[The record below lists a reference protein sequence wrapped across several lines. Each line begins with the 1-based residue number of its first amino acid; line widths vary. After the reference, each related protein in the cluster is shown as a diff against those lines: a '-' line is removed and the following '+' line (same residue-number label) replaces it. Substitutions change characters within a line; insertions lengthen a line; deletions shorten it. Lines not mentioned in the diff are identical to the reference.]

1 MNLPNIAILHY
12 SAAPVVG
19 GVESVIY
26 AHAALS
32 VEMGFH
38 TSIVVGKG
46 RKDSLPAGTEFVE
59 IPEMDSQNPQ
69 ILQISQELEKGRV
82 PENFEEMVGR
92 LANALTPIVNSSDQI
107 IVHNI
112 FTKHFNLPLTAAL
125 YLLLDQNKIHHCIAW
140 CHDFTWTSSNSRSK
154 VHSGYPWD
162 FLRIYR
168 PDITYVT
175 ISQHRQQELA
185 GLLGCP
191 IEQIRVI
198 YNGVHPNELLGIS
211 DTEAVLMDRLDLW
224 NSDLNLLMPIR
235 VTQAKNIELA
245 IRVVAELK
253 KQGVRVK
260 LVVTGPPD
268 PHDRANM
275 EYFHSLLSLRDRL
288 GVREEMRF
296 IYESGPESGKP
307 YIVDIS
313 VVSSLFRA
321 SDALFMPSRREGFG
335 MPILEAGFLGIPVFC
350 TDTIPAAKEIG
361 GKGVVAFTSEAGAK
375 QIAGLIQNWMKNSST
390 HQLKKRVRQQFL
402 WKSIFKHEVLQ
413 ALEGS
418 SS

>member
-19 GVESVIY
+19 GVESVMQ
-26 AHAALS
+26 AHAGLCL
-32 VEMGFH
+32 EMGFH
-38 TSIVVGKG
+38 TTIVVGKG
-46 RKDSLPAGTEFVE
+46 GKDSLPAGTEFVE

-69 ILQISQELEKGRV
+69 ILQISQELERGRV

-92 LANALTPIVNSSDQI
+92 LANALTPIINSNDQI
-107 IVHNI
+107 VVHNI

-125 YLLLDQNKIHHCIAW
+125 FRLLDSKKIRHCVAW
-140 CHDFTWTSSNSRSK
+140 CHDFTWTSPNSGSK

-162 FLRIYR
+162 LLRTYR

-191 IEQIRVI
+191 MEQIRVV

-211 DTEAVLMDRLDLW
+211 DAEAALMDRLDIW

-275 EYFHSLLSLRDRL
+275 EYFQSLLTLRDQL

-296 IYESGPESGKP
+296 IYESGPEADKP
-307 YIVDIS
+307 YVVDMS

-361 GKGVVAFTSEAGAK
+361 GDDVIVFVPESGAE

-402 WKSIFKHEVLQ
+402 WKSIFKREILQ
-413 ALEGS
+413 VLEGNLS
-418 SS
+418 